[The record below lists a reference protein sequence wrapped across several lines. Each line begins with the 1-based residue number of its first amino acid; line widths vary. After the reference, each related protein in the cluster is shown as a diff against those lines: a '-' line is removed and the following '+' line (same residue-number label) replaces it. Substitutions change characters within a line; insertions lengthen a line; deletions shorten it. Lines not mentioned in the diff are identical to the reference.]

1 MTQAIRLYHA
11 RTIPGQSI
19 GDGTT
24 VCRVSLP
31 YVPPHVD
38 AHAPEGGPVYRR
50 KKKEVEQTDTT
61 QDRAIAI
68 LRSGPATTKEIAMQM
83 VHNANAVRKAL
94 ARLENRGIVTRD
106 HKGNA
111 HRAGTWRLK

>member
-19 GDGTT
+19 SDGTT
-24 VCRVSLP
+24 LDRISLP
-31 YVPPHVD
+31 CEPWETPAPP
-38 AHAPEGGPVYRR
+38 RTR
-50 KKKEVEQTDTT
+50 KVEQTDTT
-61 QDRAIAI
+61 QDRALAI
-68 LRSGPATTKEIAMQM
+68 LRSGPATTKEIALQM

-94 ARLENRGIVTRD
+94 ARLENRGIVARD

-111 HRAGTWRLK
+111 HRAGKWRLK